1 MALAPDSLRM
11 ASALHSCS
19 RRTAVSLRQYVV
31 CVPRY
36 THTWPHVR
44 ACICARSRDVSTEV
58 THHTR
63 AALGCVC
70 KKNNRHFFKR
80 RVTCQPISPVALG
93 RARHRRRHRRT
104 PTHTDTHPPITVV
117 NTRAII
123 KTYITT
129 TINLPTAYLPGRDVY
144 LITKG

>member
-36 THTWPHVR
+36 IHTWPHVR
-44 ACICARSRDVSTEV
+44 ACV
-58 THHTR
+58 
-63 AALGCVC
+63 
-70 KKNNRHFFKR
+70 
-80 RVTCQPISPVALG
+80 
-93 RARHRRRHRRT
+93 RARATSQRRSPTTRVLRWGVCVQKTTVTFSSVVSRVNPYHRSLSVAHVTAADAHRHP